1 MGGWPGFVQKED
13 HHPIFV
19 RKNTILRYRLKKK
32 QFLAKH
38 EVFVH
43 FSSVFS
49 RNLPRAPTTSGPHQ
63 RAWLALDQ
71 AAVEVCLHPAISGKS
86 YAAILAIES

>member
-1 MGGWPGFVQKED
+1 MARLCSKRGPSSHLRAKKYHFEVQFK
-13 HHPIFV
+13 
-19 RKNTILRYRLKKK
+19 KKK